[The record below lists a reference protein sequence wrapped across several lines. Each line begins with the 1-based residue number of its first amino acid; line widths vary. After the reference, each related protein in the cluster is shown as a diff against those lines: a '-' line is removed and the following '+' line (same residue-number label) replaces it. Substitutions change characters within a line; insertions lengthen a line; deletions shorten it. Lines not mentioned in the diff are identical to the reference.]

1 MLRVTKINKRKNKL
15 SISKELFESLKAIDN
30 LVELREWYHESSE
43 FDDEINQ
50 LSSEY
55 GKNPITV
62 LFYIVSGKIKV
73 EVRDEEV

>member
-1 MLRVTKINKRKNKL
+1 MLRVIKINKRKNKL

-30 LVELREWYHESSE
+30 LVELREWYHETSE

-50 LSSEY
+50 LSREY

-62 LFYIVSGKIKV
+62 LFYIVSGKVKV
-73 EVRDEEV
+73 QYEEV

>member
-1 MLRVTKINKRKNKL
+1 M

-30 LVELREWYHESSE
+30 LVVLREWYHETSE

-50 LSSEY
+50 LSREY

>member
-1 MLRVTKINKRKNKL
+1 MSV
-15 SISKELFESLKAIDN
+15 SKELLESLKEIDN
-30 LVELREWYHESSE
+30 LVELREWYHETSE
-43 FDDEINQ
+43 FDVEINQ
-50 LSSEY
+50 LSRNY

>member
-1 MLRVTKINKRKNKL
+1 MSV
-15 SISKELFESLKAIDN
+15 SKELLESLKEIDN
-30 LVELREWYHESSE
+30 LVELREWYHETSE
-43 FDDEINQ
+43 FDVEINQ
-50 LSSEY
+50 LSRKY

>member
-1 MLRVTKINKRKNKL
+1 M

-30 LVELREWYHESSE
+30 LVELREWYHETSE

>member
-1 MLRVTKINKRKNKL
+1 M

-30 LVELREWYHESSE
+30 LVELREWYHETSE

-50 LSSEY
+50 LSREY

>member
-1 MLRVTKINKRKNKL
+1 M

-30 LVELREWYHESSE
+30 LVVLREWFHETSE

-50 LSSEY
+50 LSREY